1 MSDELERYRAGLDA
15 LDAELIDVLARRAQL
30 VDEVWAWKR
39 GRGLPLRDPAREAAM
54 RERLLVAGE
63 GAGLSRAALGRVLDA
78 VVGVKL
84 SGR

>member
-1 MSDELERYRAGLDA
+1 MSDDLERYRAGLDA
-15 LDAELIDVLARRAQL
+15 LDAELLDVLARRAQL

-39 GRGLPLRDPAREAAM
+39 AHGVPLRDPEREAAM
-54 RERLLVAGE
+54 RERLLAAGE
-63 GAGLSRAALGRVLDA
+63 GAGLSREALRRVLDA